1 MSDTAATKIEASEGA
16 EKCISLTSSPF
27 DTPWKNSDAILVVEE
42 REIHVHTTIL
52 SLASAVF
59 NRMFNSSSFKESL
72 EKKVEL
78 KDKKHKNMLYIIE
91 MLYPQFVDLG
101 KFMLLYNFFLLST
114 KFDKKLM

>member
-1 MSDTAATKIEASEGA
+1 
-16 EKCISLTSSPF
+16 
-27 DTPWKNSDAILVVEE
+27 
-42 REIHVHTTIL
+42 
-52 SLASAVF
+52 
-59 NRMFNSSSFKESL
+59 MFNSSSFKESL

-101 KFMLLYNFFLLST
+101 KFMLLCIFFLLST